1 MSLIK
6 VDDISFKYNKYILKD
21 ISFDVEKACFV
32 SLLGINGAGKSTLL
46 KQLVR
51 LLKPEKGAIYISGNN
66 IKEISF
72 NNMAKQVA
80 YVSQYNTA
88 IKNTVYDTILIGRLP
103 HINNNAGK
111 KDFDKVEE
119 IIEKLGLSEYAM
131 RDTSTLSGW
140 RVSKGRACKS
150 PGSRT

>member
-51 LLKPEKGAIYISGNN
+51 LLKPEKGAIYIY
-66 IKEISF
+66 
-72 NNMAKQVA
+72 Q
-80 YVSQYNTA
+80 
-88 IKNTVYDTILIGRLP
+88 
-103 HINNNAGK
+103 
-111 KDFDKVEE
+111 E
-119 IIEKLGLSEYAM
+119 IILKRYLLTIWQN
-131 RDTSTLSGW
+131 R
-140 RVSKGRACKS
+140 
-150 PGSRT
+150 

>member
-6 VDDISFKYNKYILKD
+6 VEDISFKYNKYILKD
-21 ISFDVEKACFV
+21 ISFDLEKACFV

-51 LLKPEKGAIYISGNN
+51 LLKPEKGAIYISGNDIRN
-66 IKEISF
+66 MSF

-88 IKNTVYDTILIGRLP
+88 IKNTVYHTNRKT
-103 HINNNAGK
+103 AA
-111 KDFDKVEE
+111 
-119 IIEKLGLSEYAM
+119 Y
-131 RDTSTLSGW
+131 
-140 RVSKGRACKS
+140 
-150 PGSRT
+150 